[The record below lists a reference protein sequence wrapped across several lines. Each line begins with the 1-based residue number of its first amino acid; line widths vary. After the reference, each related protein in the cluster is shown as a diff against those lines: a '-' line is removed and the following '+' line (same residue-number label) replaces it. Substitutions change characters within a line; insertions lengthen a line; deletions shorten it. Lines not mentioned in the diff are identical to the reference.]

1 MSFESFNAFWYGQDV
16 HQQVKR
22 EAISF
27 ESFNSQYGEVE
38 IAYQD
43 DKIVVHFT
51 EEQELGR
58 AEAELIMR
66 EYVDSLGEDV
76 VVGGAFENEDG
87 YWVAQVFDVYY
98 NMWEQALNYP
108 FPPIPQTNCR
118 LPKKFL

>member
-1 MSFESFNAFWYGQDV
+1 MSF
-16 HQQVKR
+16 K
-22 EAISF
+22 
-27 ESFNSQYGEVE
+27 SFNSQYGEVE
-38 IAYQD
+38 IAYHD

-87 YWVAQVFDVYY
+87 YWAAQVFDVYY